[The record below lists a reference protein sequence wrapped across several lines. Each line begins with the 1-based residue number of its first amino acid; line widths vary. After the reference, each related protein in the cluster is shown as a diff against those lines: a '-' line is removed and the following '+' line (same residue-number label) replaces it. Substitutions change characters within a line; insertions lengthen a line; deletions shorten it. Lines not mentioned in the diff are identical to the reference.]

1 VVHTPPYATTLDR
14 LLGGPTPIGSRALKK
29 FIEKR
34 QPPLT
39 LHGHVHESSGME
51 RLGRTIAVNPGDS
64 RSRFRGIRID
74 LATLE
79 VTPVA

>member
-1 VVHTPPYATTLDR
+1 M
-14 LLGGPTPIGSRALKK
+14 GGPTPIGSRALKK

-64 RSRFRGIRID
+64 RSRFRGVRID

-79 VTPVA
+79 VTPVV